1 MFCHPLALKLF
12 FQPFKYALNAAF
24 RLFTPPLRLPRTLT
38 PRQQRDLG
46 AALCV
51 KALKLFCEWRGFLF
65 RNDQR
70 KTTSDLNETV
80 TIATALPIM
89 RKLSQGPSTFVRER
103 QQDEKMG
110 VSSFDFRRLNRT
122 DREKRDGPVLCSTE
136 SKGKADEGRL
146 GNTFT
151 RGGDSAL
158 LDLSSGRLCPVTAMW
173 EGKFAASQ
181 LV

>member
-151 RGGDSAL
+151 RGGDELCWICPQGVCVQSQRGEKESL
-158 LDLSSGRLCPVTAMW
+158 LPV
-173 EGKFAASQ
+173 S
-181 LV
+181 